1 MSVYQWATYTKQ
13 EQAKDELLLFMIFY
27 YFNQSMLWDPLEKVF
42 WNNNFLDALASLEL
56 KLWLGESLM
65 FFGFPVNQV
74 KQVMQVIQLIQVLQ
88 AMQVMEAREA
98 MQVMQIIKI
107 INDNQW

>member
-56 KLWLGESLM
+56 KLWVGESLM

-74 KQVMQVIQLIQVLQ
+74 KQVMQVIQLIQV
-88 AMQVMEAREA
+88 MQVM
-98 MQVMQIIKI
+98 
-107 INDNQW
+107 